1 MACFP
6 AEGDTENW
14 HSGGDLYAPYRAE
27 AFRSQ
32 ANILDFRNTA
42 RLKTELLEDLD
53 VTINPE
59 TRLVIDHLQYCV
71 KTGAQPHVS
80 IYQVLNERAWTAQ
93 GPCLYLV
100 GSSDGGVRYVGIS
113 RNGLKHR
120 WRLSPAFDAVSRT
133 PLSKRQLFHSQ
144 CWRHIER
151 ELTENFGRTFEVR
164 HLDAVYLV
172 SHLLTMGGPLAGLAA
187 LQAHGESVVA
197 GVERWLCNH
206 QNSDLAVWNKAMTG
220 KRLAS

>member
-1 MACFP
+1 METQTPTQIAQSIYQAATP
-6 AEGDTENW
+6 VLRI
-14 HSGGDLYAPYRAE
+14 GGTGSRQWIRNVPSTDYRHGPWL
-27 AFRSQ
+27 Q
-32 ANILDFRNTA
+32 AD
-42 RLKTELLEDLD
+42 
-53 VTINPE
+53 
-59 TRLVIDHLQYCV
+59 
-71 KTGAQPHVS
+71 
-80 IYQVLNERAWTAQ
+80 YQVLNERAWTAQ

>member
-1 MACFP
+1 METKTPTQIAQSIYQAATP
-6 AEGDTENW
+6 VLRIRGTGSRQWIRNVPSTD
-14 HSGGDLYAPYRAE
+14 YRHGPWL
-27 AFRSQ
+27 Q
-32 ANILDFRNTA
+32 AD
-42 RLKTELLEDLD
+42 
-53 VTINPE
+53 
-59 TRLVIDHLQYCV
+59 
-71 KTGAQPHVS
+71 
-80 IYQVLNERAWTAQ
+80 YQVLNERAWTAQ

-120 WRLSPAFDAVSRT
+120 WRLSPAFDATSRT
-133 PLSKRQLFHSQ
+133 PLPKRQLFHSQ

-172 SHLLTMGGPLAGLAA
+172 SHLLKMGGPLAGLAA

-206 QNSDLAVWNKAMTG
+206 QSADLAVWNKAMTG